1 LLALERPLF
10 PSQWVRSYTLPA
22 TTSELSSTFFPK
34 QIDDVAISNGSN
46 DYSIA
51 EFSARMAVSEIAA
64 TERNP

>member
-1 LLALERPLF
+1 MGEVVRAVINNARIIFGIF
-10 PSQWVRSYTLPA
+10 P
-22 TTSELSSTFFPK
+22 E
-34 QIDDVAISNGSN
+34 QINDVAISGGSN